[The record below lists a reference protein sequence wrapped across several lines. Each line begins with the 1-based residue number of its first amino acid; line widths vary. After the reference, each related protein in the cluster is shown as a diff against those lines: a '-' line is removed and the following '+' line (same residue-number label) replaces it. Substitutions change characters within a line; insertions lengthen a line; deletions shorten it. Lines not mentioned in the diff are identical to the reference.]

1 MESYSLE
8 VIDASTILHVL
19 FPEDEDSREQVID
32 EMTIADWTYGAN
44 AYSLIHIDGFMEFLM
59 DCADNEICQTLTRD
73 KIEQIHRPF
82 QIQNGKVVDVY
93 VNLEMQ

>member
-8 VIDASTILHVL
+8 VIDVDTILHEL
-19 FPEDEDSREQVID
+19 FPEDEDSREQIIG
-32 EMTIADWTYGAN
+32 EMSIVEWTYGTN
-44 AYSLIHIDGFMEFLM
+44 AYSLIHMDGFMEFLM
-59 DCADNEICQTLTRD
+59 DCVDNQICEALTHE

>member
-1 MESYSLE
+1 MQSYSLE

-32 EMTIADWTYGAN
+32 EMAIADWTYGAN
-44 AYSLIHIDGFMEFLM
+44 AYSLIHVDEFLEFLM

-73 KIEQIHRPF
+73 KIEQVRIS
-82 QIQNGKVVDVY
+82 QYLVKKDIY
-93 VNLEMQ
+93 INLEMQ